1 MLFIALSY
9 GSAAVAYGLLTVV
22 LLLRRES
29 AQQGRRVL
37 VAVGGTALWGA
48 GVAAAVIVA
57 ARPDSMVIWV
67 ADAARAV
74 VWIVALLAAG
84 GPPTARNIKGLALAT
99 TLGLAGIVALTVFG
113 IVPESSADL
122 ALLALSTLGCLT
134 VEQIFRNST
143 IAEKQVL
150 RPFLWAIGCMF
161 VYDVF
166 VFADAA
172 LFDAV
177 DAALWAPRGCAAAI
191 AVPFFV
197 LAAKRHPD
205 WAETLFVS
213 REFVFYSATLIA
225 VGLYLLA
232 VGAGAFVIRQ
242 VGGEWGVSIQ
252 ISYLI
257 AALVVLASILSS
269 VQLRAQLRV
278 FINKHF
284 YRNRYD
290 YREEWLRLI
299 RTLSDLK
306 QELPLDQRGIKA
318 LAEIVGSSGG
328 QLWLDRQ
335 GRSIYEP
342 FSSWQYE
349 FPQREIASRAL
360 LEFFREHQWVIDS
373 AEYERDPERYQHVF
387 RADPAALPDDSL
399 MVPLMHQEHL
409 LGVIR
414 LNRPP
419 RLRELNYE
427 DHDLLKTAGRQ
438 VAAFLAND
446 LARERLSET
455 QQFEAFNKLSTF
467 MMHDIKNLL
476 AQQALLVNNARKF
489 RDRPEFVD
497 DVIRTVDS
505 GVQRMRRLLRQ
516 LEQGTQESQQQ
527 RVDLHKLILRAVSA
541 QSEHSSVECLLEGDN
556 VPCWVRA
563 NSDELSSV
571 VMHVIQNAQ
580 DASAPGSRVLIR
592 LSAIEGDRIRVEISD
607 QGQGMSQ
614 EFISRKLFKP
624 FETTKGSSGMGI
636 GAYQAREVIRGLGGD
651 LTVTST
657 VGKGTVVSI
666 VLPLERRSA
675 A

>member
-9 GSAAVAYGLLTVV
+9 GSAAVAYGLLTAV
-22 LLLRRES
+22 LLFRRES

-48 GVAAAVIVA
+48 SIAGALTLAELPESAVIL
-57 ARPDSMVIWV
+57 V

-74 VWIVALLAAG
+74 VWIIALLAAG
-84 GPPTARNIKGLALAT
+84 GPPTARNIKGFVLAA
-99 TLGLAGIVALTVFG
+99 TLGLAGIVVLTVLG
-113 IVPESSADL
+113 VVPASTADL
-122 ALLALSTLGCLT
+122 AMLALSTLGCLT

-143 IAEKQVL
+143 VDEKRVL
-150 RPFLWAIGCMF
+150 KPFLWALGCMF

-177 DAALWAPRGCAAAI
+177 DAVLWAPRGFAAAI

-213 REFVFYSATLIA
+213 REFAFYSATLIA
-225 VGLYLLA
+225 VGFYLLA

-242 VGGEWGVSIQ
+242 VGGQWGVSIQ
-252 ISYLI
+252 ISYLV
-257 AALVVLASILSS
+257 AALAMLASILSS
-269 VQLRAQLRV
+269 ARLRAQLRV

-299 RTLSDLK
+299 RTLSDLR
-306 QELPLDQRGIKA
+306 QDLPLDQRSIKA

-328 QLWLDRQ
+328 QLWLDRE

-342 FSSWQYE
+342 FSSWQSE
-349 FPQREIASRAL
+349 FPQREIASRPL
-360 LEFFREHQWVIDS
+360 LGFLREHQWVIDS
-373 AEYERDPERYQHVF
+373 SEYERDPERYQHVF
-387 RADPAALPDDSL
+387 RDDPAALPGDSL
-399 MVPLMHQEHL
+399 VVPLMHQEHL

-446 LARERLSET
+446 LARERLGET

-476 AQQALLVNNARKF
+476 AQQALLVNNAKKF

-516 LEQGTQESQQQ
+516 LEQGTQASQQQ
-527 RVDLHKLILRAVSA
+527 RVDLHKLILRAVST
-541 QSEHSSVECLLEGDN
+541 QSEQGGVACSLEGDN
-556 VPCWVRA
+556 APCWVLA

-571 VMHVIQNAQ
+571 IMHVIQNAQ
-580 DASAPGSRVLIR
+580 DASAEGSRVFIR
-592 LSAIEGDRIRVEISD
+592 VAPIEGDRIRIEVSD
-607 QGQGMSQ
+607 HGQGMSQ

-651 LTVTST
+651 LTVTSE